1 MGSCLNYLSA
11 GNDYFCNIVSQIK
24 KERIMK
30 NKVFVFLTVLSIIIL
45 TLNSC
50 IKSNDKQSGNPAN
63 SDVFHLTDTL
73 SGLSENPKITEFKS
87 FVNQLDSADV
97 TSATK
102 AVEKYKE
109 IFTGQTA
116 TLCDSGFVVF
126 QALYDSLEQNLS
138 TKHQN
143 DTTNYEPLLYNDQA
157 SVPTSL
163 KEYRKNLQLNGFKI
177 SASEGVTYIEQD
189 RSFIAR
195 NFYGLVT
202 PVMKDYLTE
211 LQKENKEGFAI
222 DGTITITPRQ
232 FVDRIIWYEKF
243 IPQNPDFVFADNCK
257 NYQKAYLTYLLSGY
271 ENTPL
276 YADGE
281 TRDVSDFY
289 VNAYDYLISK
299 FSDSQT
305 TQIITPYYEALKLKQ
320 TEKVNAMHKDFVIKG
335 KIYNLK

>member
-1 MGSCLNYLSA
+1 
-11 GNDYFCNIVSQIK
+11 
-24 KERIMK
+24 MK
-30 NKVFVFLTVLSIIIL
+30 NKALVFLTLLSIIIL

-50 IKSNDKQSGNPAN
+50 IKSNDKQTGNQAN

-73 SGLSENPKITEFKS
+73 SGPYENPKITEFKA
-87 FVNQLDSADV
+87 FVAGLDSADAA
-97 TSATK
+97 SATK
-102 AVEKYKE
+102 AMDKYKE
-109 IFTGQTA
+109 IFTGQPA
-116 TLCDSGFVVF
+116 LLCDTGFVVF

-189 RSFIAR
+189 RNFIAR
-195 NFYGLVT
+195 NFYTLVT
-202 PVMKDYLTE
+202 PAMKSYLVE

-222 DGTITITPRQ
+222 DGAISISPRQ
-232 FVDRIIWYEKF
+232 LVDRTVWYEKF
-243 IPQNPDFVFADNCK
+243 ITENPDFVFKDNCK
-257 NYQKAYLTYLLSGY
+257 NYQKAYLTYLVSGY

-276 YADGE
+276 YANEE
-281 TRDVSDFY
+281 TKELSDFY
-289 VNAYDYLISK
+289 VNAYNYLISK
-299 FSDSQT
+299 FPDTQVAQT
-305 TQIITPYYEALKLKQ
+305 IDPYYEALKLKQ
-320 TEKVNAMHKDFVIKG
+320 TDKALAMHKDFVIKG